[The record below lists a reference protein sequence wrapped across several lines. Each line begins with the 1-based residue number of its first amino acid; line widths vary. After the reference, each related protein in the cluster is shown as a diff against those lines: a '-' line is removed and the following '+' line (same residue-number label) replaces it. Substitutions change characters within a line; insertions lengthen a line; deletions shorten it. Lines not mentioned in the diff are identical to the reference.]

1 MAESDKL
8 NVLVI
13 CGSLRK
19 GSYNAA
25 LTRALPELA
34 PPEMKLVT
42 APPFEKFPLYN
53 ADVQSA
59 SGFPGPSEDLAAA
72 IRAADG
78 VLFVTPEYNWSMP
91 GALKNAIDWV
101 SRMKEQPFEGKPVAI
116 QSCSQGPLG
125 GARMQY
131 HWRMSMT
138 FLKAFIFGTPEV
150 FVGNAAS
157 KFDKDTLELKDQPT
171 KDAVKAQLAAFVK
184 FIKRVKAG
192 A

>member
-1 MAESDKL
+1 MAEQDKL

-19 GSYNAA
+19 RSYNAA

-34 PPEMKLVT
+34 PPDMKLVT
-42 APPFEKFPLYN
+42 APPFETLPLYN
-53 ADVQSA
+53 ADIQEA
-59 SGFPGPSEDLAAA
+59 SGFPGPAEDIATAV
-72 IRAADG
+72 RAADG

-91 GALKNAIDWV
+91 GGLKNAIDWV

-150 FVGNAAS
+150 FVGSAAS
-157 KFDKDTLELKDQPT
+157 KFDKETLALTDQAT
-171 KDAVKAQLAAFVK
+171 KDAVKAQLAAFAK
-184 FIKRVKAG
+184 FIKRIKAS

>member
-1 MAESDKL
+1 MADQL

-25 LTRALPELA
+25 LTRALPALA

-42 APPFEKFPLYN
+42 APAFDTLPLYN
-53 ADVQSA
+53 ADIQEA
-59 SGFPGPSEDLAAA
+59 SGFPEPAEALGAA

-91 GALKNAIDWV
+91 GGLKNAIDWV
-101 SRMKEQPFEGKPVAI
+101 SRMKDQPFQEKPVAI
-116 QSCSQGPLG
+116 QSCSTGILG

-138 FLKAFIFGTPEV
+138 FVKAFIFGTPEV
-150 FVGNAAS
+150 FVSQAQN
-157 KFDKDTLELKDQPT
+157 KFDKETLELKDQPT
-171 KDAVKAQLAAFVK
+171 RDMVKTQLAAFAK
-184 FIKRVKAG
+184 FIRRVKA
-192 A
+192 